1 MSLLSVVNLTVE
13 FPSRHGVLTALDDV
27 SFDLHPGEILGL
39 VGESGA
45 GKSMTGSAII
55 GLLEPPGRI
64 AGGRIEYDGR
74 EVTYPAAGLRGKH
87 IGMVFQDPLSSLN
100 PLMRVGE
107 QLIETIQRHSD
118 LDRSEALAKAKEW
131 LERVGIHPDRIDH
144 YPHEF
149 SGGMRQRVVV
159 ALAMAPEPRVLIA
172 DEPTT
177 ALDVSIQAQIL
188 ELMKGLCREQNTG
201 VILITHDMGVIA
213 QTTDRVGV
221 MYAGRLIELNDTKTV
236 ISNPKHP
243 YTQGLMASTPT
254 LNGSVDDDLYQIKGS
269 MPRLDRIPSGC
280 AFHPRCQQVMPQCKR
295 EIPRWNNGMA
305 CHLGS
310 GEC

>member
-13 FPSRHGVLTALDDV
+13 FPTRHGVLRALDDV
-27 SFDLHPGEILGL
+27 TFDLHPGEILGL

-64 AGGRIEYDGR
+64 AGGRIEYGGH
-74 EVTYPAAGLRGKH
+74 EVAYPASGLRGKH

-100 PLMRVGE
+100 PLMRVGD

-118 LDRSEALAKAKEW
+118 LDRSLAQTKAKEW
-131 LERVGIHPDRIDH
+131 LERVGIGRDRIDH

-305 CHLGS
+305 CHLGR

>member
-1 MSLLSVVNLTVE
+1 MSLLRVANLTVE
-13 FPSRHGVLTALDDV
+13 FPTRHGVLTALDDI
-27 SFDLHPGEILGL
+27 SFDLHAGEILGL

-55 GLLEPPGRI
+55 GLLEPPGRV

-74 EVTYPAAGLRGKH
+74 EVTHKAVDLRGKH

-118 LDRSEALAKAKEW
+118 LDRLKALAKAKEW
-131 LERVGIHPDRIDH
+131 LERVGISPDRIDH

-188 ELMKGLCREQNTG
+188 ELMKNLCREQNTG

-221 MYAGRLIELNDTKTV
+221 MYAGRLVELNDTRTV

-280 AFHPRCQQVMPQCKR
+280 AFHPRCQQVMPQCQR
-295 EIPRWNNGMA
+295 EVPRWNNGMA
-305 CHLGS
+305 CHL
-310 GEC
+310 ENDKC